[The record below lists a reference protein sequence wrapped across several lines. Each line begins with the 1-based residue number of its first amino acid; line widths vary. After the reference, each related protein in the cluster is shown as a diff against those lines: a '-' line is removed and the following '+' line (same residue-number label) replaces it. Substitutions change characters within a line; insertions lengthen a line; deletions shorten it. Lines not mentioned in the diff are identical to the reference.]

1 MPTLPLQP
9 LNSQVL
15 ETNIVANDV
24 REFLNQPPSH
34 FIGHDGNT
42 LEMSGD
48 PDFDKLKWNSSIFLV
63 NLRELDIGKIAII
76 YIN

>member
-1 MPTLPLQP
+1 MKMERPQDPQRIWLNPMPTLPLQP

-15 ETNIVANDV
+15 ETNIAANDA
-24 REFLNQPPSH
+24 REFLNQPPPH

-48 PDFDKLKWNSSIFLV
+48 PDFDKLK
-63 NLRELDIGKIAII
+63 
-76 YIN
+76 